1 MLSGPTF
8 WPKIMRRQ
16 GFTRLLSSLPKLSP
30 HQLKKLN
37 QAVGTLNQRQES
49 REISAKRLDVHPACP
64 HCAHATFTKWGNT
77 VGGAQRYRC
86 GGCARTFTAL
96 TGTPLARVHAKARL
110 LDNAGLMA
118 LCLSVRKA
126 AKQLGVHRNTAWNY
140 RHRMMPLLAS
150 HQPQSLEGVLE
161 ADEVFFR
168 ESFKGKKSGM
178 PRVAYKRGS
187 PASKRGVSTEQ
198 KAVLT
203 AVARGS
209 RASLIAPLPSVP
221 TRKSVADVL
230 RPVVKK
236 DSVLCSDS
244 SSVYPKLKDDL
255 GIIVRQIPRGMHSL
269 GPYHINN
276 VNALHSRMKRWLHPF
291 RGVATKYLPGYLA
304 WFQFFDMHRSAHA
317 SEEFLLDSFG
327 ALENNTI

>member
-1 MLSGPTF
+1 
-8 WPKIMRRQ
+8 MRRQ
-16 GFTRLLSSLPKLSP
+16 AFTRLLSSLPKLSP
-30 HQLKKLN
+30 YQLKKLN
-37 QAVGTLNQRQES
+37 QAVGALNHRQES
-49 REISAKRLDVHPACP
+49 KDLLAKRLEARPACP
-64 HCAHATFTKWGNT
+64 HCGHDKFKKWGST
-77 VGGAQRYRC
+77 GGGTQRYRC
-86 GGCARTFTAL
+86 GACARTFTAL
-96 TGTPLARVHAKARL
+96 TGTPLARVHDKAQL
-110 LDNAGLMA
+110 IDNAGLMA
-118 LCLSVRKA
+118 SRTSVRKTA
-126 AKQLGVHRNTAWNY
+126 EQLGVHRNTAWSH
-140 RHRMMPLLAS
+140 RHRMMPLLER
-150 HQPQSLEGVLE
+150 HQPRSLEGVLE

-178 PRVAYKRGS
+178 PRKAYKRGS
-187 PASKRGVSTEQ
+187 PASKRGISPEQ

-221 TRKSVADVL
+221 SRKTVADVL

-255 GIIVRQIPRGMHSL
+255 GVIVRQIPRGMHSL

-276 VNALHSRMKRWLHPF
+276 VNALHSRIKGWLRPF
-291 RGVATKYLPGYLA
+291 RGVASRHLPSYLA
-304 WFQFFDMHRSAHA
+304 WFRFFDMHRTAHA
-317 SEEFLLDSFG
+317 SEDFMLDSIG